1 MIFLSDRNFT
11 QYKIDCEARWKV
23 TPQPKMADITY
34 GSKKLDAASNIV
46 FRYESKEE
54 LRVGWRAAVA
64 RRSSES
70 E

>member
-1 MIFLSDRNFT
+1 MPDRNFT

-54 LRVGWRAAVA
+54 LRVAGSRAAVA
-64 RRSSES
+64 HRSSES